1 MKLPIFVFVRN
12 PINKNRFVMVWKGYH
27 NVNIIG
33 IFTSVCTLFITKL
46 DIFRLGYVL
55 SHSIG
60 LEFIHVDS
68 FLASM
73 PILHHLKNTRTP
85 KSFWCFIGGT
95 K

>member
-1 MKLPIFVFVRN
+1 MKLPIFVFAGN
-12 PINKNRFVMVWKGYH
+12 PISKNRFVIVWKWYH

-60 LEFIHVDS
+60 LELIHVDPS
-68 FLASM
+68 LASI
-73 PILHHLKNTRTP
+73 PILHHLKTP
-85 KSFWCFIGGT
+85 GNQKASGVL
-95 K
+95 